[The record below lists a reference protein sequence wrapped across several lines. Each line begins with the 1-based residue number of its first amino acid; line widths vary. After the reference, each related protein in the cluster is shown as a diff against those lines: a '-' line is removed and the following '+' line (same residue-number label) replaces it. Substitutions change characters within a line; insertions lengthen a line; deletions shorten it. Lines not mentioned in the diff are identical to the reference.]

1 MKPLF
6 ISEDWK
12 LFSLRGS
19 AEKRHL
25 RQKRGTPPEAALG
38 QGGPT
43 QEGSVSD
50 QEGGGRAECSGLGV
64 PVPGVWI
71 RAPQVSAAPALTSL
85 DFAFP
90 SYATGMIIKST
101 RGHCRF
107 DKTGC
112 TMPGAGD
119 TQLGAVGPPEEDVS
133 EFKGQS
139 PWCSRSSNKTRR
151 RGVAWAGSRSFPVGE
166 RQPGWRA

>member
-1 MKPLF
+1 MSK
-6 ISEDWK
+6 ERD
-12 LFSLRGS
+12 
-19 AEKRHL
+19 
-25 RQKRGTPPEAALG
+25 PPEAALG
-38 QGGPT
+38 GGGPT

-50 QEGGGRAECSGLGV
+50 QEEGGRAECSGLGV
-64 PVPGVWI
+64 WI
-71 RAPQVSAAPALTSL
+71 RTPQVSATPALMSL

-90 SYATGMIIKST
+90 SYTAGMIIKAST

-119 TQLGAVGPPEEDVS
+119 TQLGAGGPPEEDVS

-139 PWCSRSSNKTRR
+139 PWCSQSSNKTGR